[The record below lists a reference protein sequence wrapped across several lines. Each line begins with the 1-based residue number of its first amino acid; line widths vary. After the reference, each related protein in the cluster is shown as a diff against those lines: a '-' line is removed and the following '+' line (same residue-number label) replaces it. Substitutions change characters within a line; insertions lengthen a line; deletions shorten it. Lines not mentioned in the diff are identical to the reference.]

1 MTELYKKHRP
11 RKLSQ
16 VVGQSEAV
24 KMLKNKAKKENLPH
38 SFLFSGPSGCGKTTL
53 ARIVAKLVN
62 CGKHDLQEINCADF
76 RGIDTI
82 RELRSRMT
90 QAPIS
95 GSARAYIIDECHKLS
110 NDAQNAFLKLLE
122 DTPSHVYFLLA
133 TTEPNKVIKTIRT
146 RCTEISCKSL
156 SDYEIATLIDY
167 VLAKEEATLSTSVVQ
182 KIVENSD
189 GSARKALVYLDQVLG
204 LDDKKDQLESIVASS
219 TETAAIEIARALN
232 NRKTTWPAMAKILK
246 EADLKDAEGI
256 RYLVLAYSKSVLLS
270 RADDRAYLI
279 LDVFRDNFYDSKEYG
294 LVHACYTIIKGA

>member
-11 RKLSQ
+11 KKLSN
-16 VVGQSEAV
+16 VVGQVEAV
-24 KMLKNKAKKENLPH
+24 KMLKNKAESNNIPH
-38 SFLFSGPSGCGKTTL
+38 SILFSGPSGCGKTTL
-53 ARIVAKLVN
+53 ARIVAKLVK

-82 RELRSRMT
+82 REIRNRMT

-95 GSARAYIIDECHKLS
+95 GKARAYVIDECHKLS

-156 SDYEIATLIDY
+156 SNDEIYNLVHD
-167 VLAKEEATLSTSVVQ
+167 VSVREEAKISDKVIQ
-182 KIVENSD
+182 KIIDNCD
-189 GSARKALVYLDQVLG
+189 GSARKALVFLDQVLG
-204 LDDKKDQLESIVASS
+204 LDDEKDQLESIVASS

-232 NRKTTWPAMAKILK
+232 NKKTTWPQMAKILK
-246 EADLKDAEGI
+246 ESDLKDAEGI

-270 RADDRAYLI
+270 RADDRAYLL